1 MKWIT
6 VAALS
11 ALGIGLAGCVNSS
24 SGDVITPLAR
34 DRAATASIGEI
45 VLTSAPDTVSEDF
58 PAIFQREVR
67 ERLDK
72 CARGSRPLRM
82 EVRVAELEGS
92 NVAKAYLVG
101 DSNVIRA
108 QVVLIE
114 PETGETVGDYE
125 VSRSVGGGG
134 LFAALAMAEAEE
146 QMSGALATDICERA
160 FGQGS

>member
-1 MKWIT
+1 MKRML
-6 VAALS
+6 AASL
-11 ALGIGLAGCVNSS
+11 ATLGLGLAGCVNST
-24 SGDVITPLAR
+24 SGDVILPLAPA
-34 DRAATASIGEI
+34 RAATASVGEL
-45 VLTSAPDTVSEDF
+45 VLVSAPATVSAEF

-82 EVRVAELEGS
+82 EVRITELEGS

-114 PETGETVGDYE
+114 PGTGEKVGDYE

-146 QMSGALATDICERA
+146 QMTGALATDICERA
-160 FGQGS
+160 FG

>member
-1 MKWIT
+1 MKWMLAT
-6 VAALS
+6 SLAA
-11 ALGIGLAGCVNSS
+11 AGLGLGACVNSS
-24 SGDVITPLAR
+24 SGDVILPLAPA
-34 DRAATASIGEI
+34 RAATASVGEL
-45 VLTSAPDTVSEDF
+45 VLISAPSTVSAGF

-72 CARGSRPLRM
+72 CARGARPLRM
-82 EVRVAELEGS
+82 EVRITELEGS

-114 PETGETVGDYE
+114 PGTGETVGDYE

-146 QMSGALATDICERA
+146 QMTGALATDICERA
-160 FGQGS
+160 FGQD